1 MLAESISYMPGI
13 MRLMADDFDLLIYQA
28 VTLCWAGLLI

>member
-1 MLAESISYMPGI
+1 
-13 MRLMADDFDLLIYQA
+13 MADDFDLLIYQA